1 LSANGDE
8 LSDAAIAVGDPFATF
23 SRVRCVMAEWQAGE
37 QCKIRHKTLKH
48 GEIGRLAGG
57 GMRLLGVAAQEPPMT
72 TQLRGALFRCGG
84 GKGGDTLDAYDRRH
98 RSHHEPSPPC
108 HESTPT
114 ASLPF
119 RPLPLPAPGGHH
131 RLRASKHWGGYVGNR
146 PPDLV
151 ITSNASTSYSFPRIR
166 C

>member
-1 LSANGDE
+1 VCEHASKYPITHTTPLAKPPPGKIDPSLSCTTVPLNSAHSTQQPRPLLSANGDE

-57 GMRLLGVAAQEPPMT
+57 GMRLLGVAAHEPPMT

-84 GKGGDTLDAYDRRH
+84 GKGGDTLDA
-98 RSHHEPSPPC
+98 
-108 HESTPT
+108 
-114 ASLPF
+114 
-119 RPLPLPAPGGHH
+119 
-131 RLRASKHWGGYVGNR
+131 
-146 PPDLV
+146 
-151 ITSNASTSYSFPRIR
+151 
-166 C
+166 